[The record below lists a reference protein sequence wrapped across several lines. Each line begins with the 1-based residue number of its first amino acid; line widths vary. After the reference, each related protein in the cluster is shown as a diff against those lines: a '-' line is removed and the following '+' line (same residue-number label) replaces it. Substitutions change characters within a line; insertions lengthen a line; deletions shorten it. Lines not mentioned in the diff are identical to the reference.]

1 MESKYK
7 DIVAEATEIGAFDL
21 INLCELAEIEVEGFL
36 EFGDYENYDEAKL
49 KSKAFNYVL
58 KTRMK
63 LN

>member
-7 DIVAEATEIGAFDL
+7 DIVVEATRLGAFDL
-21 INLCELAEIEVEGFL
+21 IDLCELSEGEMEGFL
-36 EFGDYENYDEAKL
+36 EFGDYENYDEASL
-49 KSKAFNYVL
+49 KSKALNYVL